1 MRKRNK
7 TQNVLMAKVMDV
19 NHEDNQNR
27 VSPYYVRG
35 TGGTSVERIL
45 DKILSNA
52 NLNTAYERVY
62 QNRGIGGVD
71 GMDVFELKSYLKEN
85 GEVLKEQIRK
95 RKYKPQPV
103 MRVEIPKDNGGV
115 RLLGIPTVVD
125 RFIQQAM
132 HQVLSPIFEEQF
144 SEYSYGFRANR
155 NCEMAVR
162 KSLELLNGGYEW
174 VVDIDLERFFDTV
187 HHDKLMRIISNTIE
201 DGDVISLI
209 RKYLV
214 SGVMNNGTY
223 EEIHEGTPQGG
234 PLSPL
239 LSNIMLNELDK
250 ELEARGLCFVRY
262 ADDTLIFTKSAKASE
277 RVMKSVSRFIVE
289 KLGLKVNMEKSRV
302 RRASKLKFLGFGYYR
317 DIKTKEWKPRPHTES
332 VKKFQRKLKRLTKR
346 SWSISLDMRIKKLN
360 QLIKGWVNYF
370 KIGNMKSVLKRIDEK
385 LRFRIR
391 MIIWKQWKV
400 PKKQI
405 TSLVKLGIPLE
416 EAKGLTFC
424 RKGYNFIGHSK
435 VVQRALSNKRL
446 KQRGIPSALEYYL
459 TVHTVI

>member
-1 MRKRNK
+1 M
-7 TQNVLMAKVMDV
+7 
-19 NHEDNQNR
+19 
-27 VSPYYVRG
+27 RG
-35 TGGTSVERIL
+35 TGGTSVETLL

-52 NLNTAYERVY
+52 NLNIAYQRVY

-85 GEVLKEQIRK
+85 GEVIRKQIRK

-103 MRVEIPKDNGGV
+103 LRVEIPKDNGGV
-115 RLLGIPTVVD
+115 RQLGIPTTVD
-125 RFIQQAM
+125 RVIQQAI

-144 SEYSYGFRANR
+144 SEFSYGFRPNR

-162 KSLELLNGGYEW
+162 KSLEMLNNGYEW

-201 DGDVISLI
+201 DGNVISLI
-209 RKYLV
+209 RKYLI
-214 SGVMNNGTY
+214 SGVMSNGNY

-250 ELEARGLCFVRY
+250 ELEGRGLCFVRY
-262 ADDTLIFTKSAKASE
+262 ADDMLIFTKSAKASE

-302 RRASKLKFLGFGYYR
+302 RRPSKLKFLGFGFYK
-317 DIKTKEWKPRPHTES
+317 IKKWEARPHTES
-332 VKKFQRKLKRLTKR
+332 MKKFQRKLKRLTKR
-346 SWSISLDMRIKKLN
+346 NWSISLDKRIKKLN

-370 KIGNMKSVLKRIDEK
+370 KIGHMKSALKRLDEK

-391 MIIWKQWKV
+391 MIIWKQWKT

-405 TSLVKLGIPLE
+405 ASLVKLGIPLE
-416 EAKGLTFC
+416 EAKGLTWC

-435 VVQRALSNKRL
+435 VVHRALSNKRL
-446 KQRGIPSALEYYL
+446 KQRGIPSALDYYL